1 LAGIAGDLERTYH
14 ADNNGRGVNVEPL
27 TDVIFGPIRPAF
39 LALLGG
45 VGLVLLVACANVA
58 NLLLAKG
65 TARRR
70 EIAVRAALGAGSWR
84 IARQFLTEAVALSL
98 TAALAGVA
106 IAYVVVRW
114 LVAQGP
120 ASIPRL
126 ASASIDLRVLGVTLL
141 ISIAAGLLF
150 GVFPALQ
157 ARRAASA
164 SALGAESGRTHSGG
178 RDQRRLRTA
187 LVVTELA
194 LATALVC
201 GAGLLIK
208 SFWRL
213 YQTDPGFRSAGVY
226 KAEYQLP
233 SSRYPANF
241 AVWPNFKEMHAF
253 TAALLDRVKALPG
266 VDASAIAGNHPL
278 DPGFTTSFV
287 IVGREAES
295 ANQPEMS
302 IRRVT
307 PGYFET
313 VGMTLVSGRLLTDGD
328 TAASAPV
335 LVVNQATVDRFFP
348 GRDPLG
354 QQIRFWGAP
363 RRIVGVV
370 RNEKFQ
376 GLESASPPAVYAPL
390 LQAPSANGSGVLLVR
405 TRSGDT
411 TSLATSL
418 GRAIRDVDPG
428 LAVFAEEALDDTVTR
443 STAERRFTM
452 ILLGIFAAMALGLA
466 ALGIHSV
473 LSYSVSQRT
482 REIGIRLALGASPG
496 RLRGLVVRDGLVAAG
511 IGLGL
516 GLAGA
521 LALGSV
527 LRKLLFGV
535 SPADVWTFAAVA
547 AVLLVVAAA
556 ASYLPARRVSKIDP
570 NEALRE
576 TGI

>member
-1 LAGIAGDLERTYH
+1 M
-14 ADNNGRGVNVEPL
+14 
-27 TDVIFGPIRPAF
+27 
-39 LALLGG
+39 
-45 VGLVLLVACANVA
+45 
-58 NLLLAKG
+58 
-65 TARRR
+65 
-70 EIAVRAALGAGSWR
+70 
-84 IARQFLTEAVALSL
+84 
-98 TAALAGVA
+98 
-106 IAYVVVRW
+106 RW

-126 ASASIDLRVLGVTLL
+126 ASASIDVRVLAVTLL
-141 ISIAAGLLF
+141 ISVAAGLLF

-157 ARRAASA
+157 ARRSAPLPRSVPNPAA
-164 SALGAESGRTHSGG
+164 RKIGG

-241 AVWPNFKEMHAF
+241 SVWPNFKEMHAF
-253 TAALLDRVKALPG
+253 TAALLERVKTLPG
-266 VDASAIAGNHPL
+266 IEAYTVAGNHPL

-287 IVGREAES
+287 IVGREAE
-295 ANQPEMS
+295 AGNQPEMS

-307 PGYFET
+307 QGYFDT
-313 VGMTLVSGRLLTDGD
+313 VGMTLVSGRVLAEGD
-328 TAASAPV
+328 TVTSAPV

-354 QQIRFWGAP
+354 QQIRFWGTA

-376 GLESASPPAVYAPL
+376 GIASASPLAVYLPL
-390 LQAPSANGSGVLLVR
+390 AQAPSANGAGVLLVR
-405 TRSGDT
+405 TRSRDAAG
-411 TSLATSL
+411 LATSL
-418 GRAIRDVDPG
+418 GRVIRDVDPG

-452 ILLGIFAAMALGLA
+452 ILLGLFAAMALGLA

-496 RLRGLVVRDGLVAAG
+496 RLRRLVVRDGLLAAA
-511 IGLGL
+511 LGL
-516 GLAGA
+516 AMGLAGA
-521 LALGSV
+521 LALGGL

-535 SPADVWTFAAVA
+535 SPTDPWTFAAVA
-547 AVLLVVAAA
+547 AVLIAVAAT
-556 ASYLPARRVSKIDP
+556 ASYFPARRI
-570 NEALRE
+570 
-576 TGI
+576 